1 MHFFLHALDIS
12 GAVFAFFS
20 TVFYVKAYKW
30 AWPLGAVAT
39 AINIVLYGLR
49 GIYGDMTLAGI
60 YFLSMFYG
68 WYQWTR
74 NKEAET
80 LVITN
85 LTLPLALILS
95 IVAFFGMFITAE
107 LLNHFTNSQ
116 VPYIDAITTILSLIA
131 QWMICKKMIETWFL
145 WFVVDALYVGLYFY
159 KGIPAHSI
167 LLVIYLGMAIVGYLR
182 WRRLKCCESATL

>member
-1 MHFFLHALDIS
+1 MNFLLHILDIA
-12 GAVFAFFS
+12 GAIFSFFS

-30 AWPLGAVAT
+30 AWTLGTIAT
-39 AINIVLYGLR
+39 VINIVLYGLT
-49 GIYGDMTLAGI
+49 GIYGDMALTGI

-74 NKEAET
+74 HKKSET

-85 LTLPLALILS
+85 LTVSLALILS
-95 IVAFFGMFITAE
+95 VVAFFGTLIMAE
-107 LLNHFTNSQ
+107 LLKHFTNSQ
-116 VPYIDAITTILSLIA
+116 VPYIDSITTILSLIA

-167 LLVIYLGMAIVGYLR
+167 LWVIYLGMAIAGYLH
-182 WRRLKCCESATL
+182 WWKFKYCESATL